1 MLALFMKKE
10 DMDNP
15 MTTKLREL
23 WMYLLRRAVERWECK
38 MSFLGHARP
47 CRQTGNSRAMVLP
60 NHDLSLLSL
69 YCLAYPK
76 AMASEINAFLYN
88 VNYGSLNFWFDSA
101 LQITIAEQRIG
112 LTRKTR
118 STTAYQAFLP
128 INKQK
133 QWMFW
138 NLPYPLGI
146 ADIRR
151 QDMIDLD
158 ECGIELSTA
167 DRSIGKPYTG
177 RHMKQSGVS
186 IRNQTNSIYSWQ
198 LVETMITQ

>member
-1 MLALFMKKE
+1 
-10 DMDNP
+10 MDNP
-15 MTTKLREL
+15 MTTKLCDF
-23 WMYLLRRAVERWECK
+23 WMDPSWRSVEQWECK
-38 MSFLGHARP
+38 MSLLGHARP
-47 CRQTGNSRAMVLP
+47 C
-60 NHDLSLLSL
+60 
-69 YCLAYPK
+69 CL
-76 AMASEINAFLYN
+76 
-88 VNYGSLNFWFDSA
+88 
-101 LQITIAEQRIG
+101 TIG
-112 LTRKTR
+112 LTRKTG
-118 STTAYQAFLP
+118 STTAYQPFLP

-133 QWMFW
+133 RWMFW